1 VRTAQTGLSVLL
13 RLFAPYLPYVTEE
26 AWSWGFA
33 EANGWR
39 SIHRAPWPGADELP
53 AGEKDAEA
61 GRIFDL
67 SCAFLD
73 AVRRGKSA
81 AGGTVG
87 RQLATLRV
95 AASPQTVALLRPCL
109 ADLRA
114 AARAEGELLEPRAS
128 LEPSA
133 FEVVEL
139 VLAEKQAR
147 AEG

>member
-1 VRTAQTGLSVLL
+1 MLL

-33 EANGWR
+33 EATGHR
-39 SIHRAPWPGADELP
+39 SIHRAPWPRADELSVGRP
-53 AGEKDAEA
+53 GAEA
-61 GRIFDL
+61 GRVFDL
-67 SCAFLD
+67 ACAFLD

-87 RQLATLRV
+87 RPLAALRV
-95 AASPQTVALLRPCL
+95 AAHPESVALLRPCL

-114 AARAEGELLEPRAS
+114 AARAEGELLEARPG
-128 LEPSA
+128 LEPLA
-133 FEVVEL
+133 FEVLEL

-147 AEG
+147 AEA